1 MTVLKQAQKLNTLL
15 DKALSLS
22 ADGDR
27 VAYAVKGFTTFR
39 AGEYTTSEA
48 VLNIPKDADFF
59 GYSLNVYL
67 QGRVVSI
74 SNPTNSE
81 RTFRPATLTWENV
94 ASGGGA
100 LVSFFGNA
108 DFRVEIRD
116 SYQGVYQNAPIFSS
130 SFFSAMA
137 DRNYFTPQRPF
148 ISAWQGSLQFST
160 PYYLP
165 RGETMTLRLTP
176 IDSRPDN
183 TQVDGDRREYRLVCV
198 LQGYK
203 SVHAFK

>member
-1 MTVLKQAQKLNTLL
+1 MSILKQAQKLNTLL
-15 DKALSLS
+15 DKALSLTG
-22 ADGDR
+22 DGDR
-27 VAYAVKGFTTFR
+27 IAYTVKGATIFR
-39 AGEYTTSEA
+39 AGEYTASEA

-74 SNPTNSE
+74 SNPTNSD
-81 RTFRPATLTWENV
+81 RTYRPATLTWED
-94 ASGGGA
+94 ASPGDVPF
-100 LVSFFGNA
+100 LGNA
-108 DFRVEIRD
+108 DYKVEIRD
-116 SYQGVYQNAPIFSS
+116 SYQGVYQNAPIFSTS
-130 SFFSAMA
+130 LFSTKA
-137 DRNYFTPQRPF
+137 DFYYFAPQSPF

-176 IDSRPDN
+176 IDSRPDD
-183 TQVDGDRREYRLVCV
+183 TQIDGDRREYRLLCV

>member
-1 MTVLKQAQKLNTLL
+1 MTVLKQAQRLNALL
-15 DKALSLS
+15 DKSLSLS
-22 ADGDR
+22 SDGDR
-27 VAYAVKGFTTFR
+27 VAYAVKAATFFR
-39 AGEYTTSEA
+39 AGEYTASEA

-59 GYSLNVYL
+59 GYSLNVFL
-67 QGRVVSI
+67 QGRVVSVT
-74 SNPTNSE
+74 NPADNE
-81 RTFRPATLTWENV
+81 RTFRPVSLTWENFA
-94 ASGGGA
+94 ASTPPEIP
-100 LVSFFGNA
+100 FIGNA
-108 DFRVEIRD
+108 DFKLEIRD

-130 SFFSAMA
+130 SLFSASA
-137 DRNYFTPQRPF
+137 DTPYFTPQRPF

-176 IDSRPDN
+176 VDSRPDN
-183 TQVDGDRREYRLVCV
+183 TQIENDRREYRLLCV

>member
-1 MTVLKQAQKLNTLL
+1 MSVLKQAQKLNTLL

-22 ADGDR
+22 GDGDR
-27 VAYAVKGFTTFR
+27 VAYTVKGFAIFK
-39 AGEYTTSEA
+39 AGEYTSSEV

-59 GYSLNVYL
+59 GYSLNVFL
-67 QGRVVSI
+67 QGRVVSVTNSI
-74 SNPTNSE
+74 NSE
-81 RTFRPATLTWENV
+81 RTYRPATLTWED
-94 ASGGGA
+94 A
-100 LVSFFGNA
+100 LAGDVPVLGNA
-108 DFRVEIRD
+108 DYKVEIRD
-116 SYQGVYQNAPIFSS
+116 SYQGVYQNAPIFSAS
-130 SFFSAMA
+130 LFSTKA
-137 DRNYFTPQRPF
+137 DVYYFAPQSPF

-176 IDSRPDN
+176 IDSRPDD
-183 TQVDGDRREYRLVCV
+183 TQVDGDRREYRFLCV

>member
-1 MTVLKQAQKLNTLL
+1 MSVLKQAQKLNALL
-15 DKALSLS
+15 DKSLALS

-27 VAYAVKGFTTFR
+27 VAYAVKGSTIFR
-39 AGEYTTSEA
+39 AGEYTSGEA

-67 QGRVVSI
+67 QGRVISI
-74 SNPTNSE
+74 TNPAGSE
-81 RTFRPATLTWENV
+81 RTYRPATLTWEDATPANATFV
-94 ASGGGA
+94 
-100 LVSFFGNA
+100 GNA
-108 DFRVEIRD
+108 DYKVEIRD
-116 SYQGVYQNAPIFSS
+116 SYQGVYQNAPLFSASLFSS
-130 SFFSAMA
+130 KADTYFFS
-137 DRNYFTPQRPF
+137 PQRPF

-176 IDSRPDN
+176 IDSRPDDP
-183 TQVDGDRREYRLVCV
+183 QIEDDRREYRLLCV